1 MTVGIGGVV
10 SWKLDGGCE
19 LCCVRR
25 KEEPSGTVVASVTGL
40 VRVFALV

>member
-1 MTVGIGGVV
+1 MMVGIGGVV
-10 SWKLDGGCE
+10 SWKLDEGCV

-40 VRVFALV
+40 VRGFASV